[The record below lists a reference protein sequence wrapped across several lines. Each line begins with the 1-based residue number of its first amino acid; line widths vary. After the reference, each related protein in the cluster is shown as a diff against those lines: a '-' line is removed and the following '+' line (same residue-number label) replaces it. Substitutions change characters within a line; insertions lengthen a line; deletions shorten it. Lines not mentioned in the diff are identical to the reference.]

1 MGFPELLSGSG
12 LSKEQRV
19 EAISLAY
26 ATGQSLLGLI
36 GEILDVDK
44 IESGNYQLQPQWVD
58 IPTLVQN
65 TCHSFGAIAASKS
78 IALSCSSTFPEHYLV
93 KIDPQAFKQVLSN
106 LLSNALKFTTE
117 GAVKITT
124 SWVTLMTT
132 TLLSK

>member
-1 MGFPELLSGSG
+1 MGFTELLSGSG

-65 TCHSFGAIAASKS
+65 TCHSFRCDCCKQ
-78 IALSCSSTFPEHYLV
+78 
-93 KIDPQAFKQVLSN
+93 IDRIKLQQYVS
-106 LLSNALKFTTE
+106 
-117 GAVKITT
+117 
-124 SWVTLMTT
+124 
-132 TLLSK
+132 

>member
-1 MGFPELLSGSG
+1 MPTPPDNHSS
-12 LSKEQRV
+12 
-19 EAISLAY
+19 A
-26 ATGQSLLGLI
+26 I

-65 TCHSFGAIAASKS
+65 TCHSFAAIAASKS
-78 IALSCSSTFPEHYLV
+78 IALSCSSTLPERYLV

-117 GAVKITT
+117 GSKITT

>member
-1 MGFPELLSGSG
+1 M
-12 LSKEQRV
+12 

-78 IALSCSSTFPEHYLV
+78 IALSCSSTFPDHYPV

-117 GAVKITT
+117 GAVKLRPPRF
-124 SWVTLMTT
+124 TLMTT

>member
-1 MGFPELLSGSG
+1 MGFLELLSGSG

-58 IPTLVQN
+58 IPTL
-65 TCHSFGAIAASKS
+65 S
-78 IALSCSSTFPEHYLV
+78 PEHLSFFRC
-93 KIDPQAFKQVLSN
+93 DCCKQIHRIKLQQYVSR
-106 LLSNALKFTTE
+106 
-117 GAVKITT
+117 
-124 SWVTLMTT
+124 TLPG
-132 TLLSK
+132 

>member
-1 MGFPELLSGSG
+1 M
-12 LSKEQRV
+12 

-65 TCHSFGAIAASKS
+65 TCHSFAAIAASKS
-78 IALSCSSTFPEHYLV
+78 IALSCSSTLPERYLV

-106 LLSNALKFTTE
+106 LLSNALN
-117 GAVKITT
+117 
-124 SWVTLMTT
+124 
-132 TLLSK
+132 LLPRGSKNYDLPGSH